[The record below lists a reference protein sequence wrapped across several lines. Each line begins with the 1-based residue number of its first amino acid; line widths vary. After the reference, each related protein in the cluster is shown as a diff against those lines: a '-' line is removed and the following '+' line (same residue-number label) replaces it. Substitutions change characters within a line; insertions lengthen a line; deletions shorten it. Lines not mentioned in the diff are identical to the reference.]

1 MIINFRKGAR
11 LATSVALA
19 SALGVAGLASAASAA
34 KTHAKKRA
42 TTTAVNVKIETPK
55 AASLIEAGSSL
66 LYPLWN
72 LWAPIYQGKF
82 KQVSL
87 TTGAGGSGLGIS
99 EAAAGTINIGSSD
112 AYLSPNQLQATSGLM
127 NIPVAISSQVV
138 AYNIPGV
145 HAHLKLN
152 GKIIAAM
159 YEGQIT
165 SWNDAQI
172 AALNPS
178 VTLPNLP
185 VVPLYRSDGSG
196 DTFLFTS
203 YLSKQDPSGWGQSVG
218 FGTTVTWPK
227 NASALGENGNGGMVT
242 GCAATKGC
250 IAYIGVSY
258 LSNILGSGLTSA
270 ALLNGAGQYLN
281 WSAAGVT
288 KEAAG
293 YKVFRNK
300 GAVSMINANTK
311 GGYPIINY
319 EYAIVN
325 SKQSSPAV
333 ASAVRSLLEWA
344 ISPAGGQ
351 KPSIL
356 SQVNFLPLP
365 NTFINGS
372 YALIKTIKGA

>member
-1 MIINFRKGAR
+1 MITNFRRGTR
-11 LATSVALA
+11 LATIVALA
-19 SALGVAGLASAASAA
+19 GSVSLVGLASASSAA
-34 KTHAKKRA
+34 SVKAKKKPA
-42 TTTAVNVKIETPK
+42 PVTANVKIETPK
-55 AASLIEAGSSL
+55 AASLTEAGSSL

-72 LWAPIYQGKF
+72 LWAPAYQGKY

-112 AYLSPNQLQATSGLM
+112 AYLSPTQLQATPGLM

-138 AYNIPGV
+138 AYNIPGL

-165 SWNDAQI
+165 NWNDSQI
-172 AALNPS
+172 AALNS
-178 VTLPNLP
+178 GVTLPNLP

-218 FGTTVTWPK
+218 YGTTVTWPK
-227 NASALGENGNGGMVT
+227 NAAALGENGNGGMVT
-242 GCAATKGC
+242 GCGNTKGC

-258 LSNILGSGLTSA
+258 LSNILGSGLTTA
-270 ALLNGAGQYLN
+270 ALLNGAGQYMN
-281 WSAAGVT
+281 WNAKGVST
-288 KEAAG
+288 EAAG
-293 YKVFRNK
+293 YKVFRNN

-325 SKQSSPAV
+325 KTQPSAAM
-333 ASAVRSLLEWA
+333 ASATRSLLEWA

-351 KPSIL
+351 KTSFL

-365 NTFINGS
+365 TTFINGS
-372 YALIKTIKGA
+372 YALIKTIKG

>member
-1 MIINFRKGAR
+1 MITNFRRGAR
-11 LATSVALA
+11 LATIVALA
-19 SALGVAGLASAASAA
+19 GSVSLVGLASASSAA
-34 KTHAKKRA
+34 TMKTKKKPA
-42 TTTAVNVKIETPK
+42 STAVNIKIETPK
-55 AASLIEAGSSL
+55 AASLTEAGSSL

-72 LWAPIYQGKF
+72 LWAPAYQGKY

-112 AYLSPNQLQATSGLM
+112 AYLSPTQLSATPGLM

-138 AYNIPGV
+138 VYNIPGV

-165 SWNDAQI
+165 NWNDSQI
-172 AALNPS
+172 ATLNPG
-178 VTLPNLP
+178 VNLPSLP

-203 YLSKQDPSGWGQSVG
+203 YLTKQDPNGWGQSVG
-218 FGTTVTWPK
+218 YGTTVTWPK
-227 NASALGENGNGGMVT
+227 NASSLGENGNGGMVT
-242 GCAATKGC
+242 GCGATKGC
-250 IAYIGVSY
+250 IAYVGVSY
-258 LSNILGSGLTSA
+258 LSNILGNGLTTA

-281 WSAAGVT
+281 WSAKGAAA
-288 KEAAG
+288 EAAG

-325 SKQSSPAV
+325 KTQPSAAM
-333 ASAVRSLLEWA
+333 ASATRSLLEWA

-351 KPSIL
+351 KPSFL
-356 SQVNFLPLP
+356 SQVNFLSLP

-372 YALIKTIKGA
+372 YALIKTIKG

>member
-1 MIINFRKGAR
+1 MK
-11 LATSVALA
+11 
-19 SALGVAGLASAASAA
+19 
-34 KTHAKKRA
+34 AKKKPA
-42 TTTAVNVKIETPK
+42 STAVNIKIETPK
-55 AASLIEAGSSL
+55 AASLTEAGSSL

-72 LWAPIYQGKF
+72 LWAPAYQGKY

-112 AYLSPNQLQATSGLM
+112 AYLSPTQLSATPGLM

-138 AYNIPGV
+138 VYNIPGV

-165 SWNDAQI
+165 NWNDSQI
-172 AALNPS
+172 ATLNPG
-178 VTLPNLP
+178 VNLPSLP

-203 YLSKQDPSGWGQSVG
+203 YLTKQDPNGWGQSVG
-218 FGTTVTWPK
+218 YGTTVTWPK
-227 NASALGENGNGGMVT
+227 NASSLGENGNGGMVT
-242 GCAATKGC
+242 GCGATKGC
-250 IAYIGVSY
+250 IAYVGVSY
-258 LSNILGSGLTSA
+258 LSNILGNGLTTA

-281 WSAAGVT
+281 WSAKGVAA
-288 KEAAG
+288 EAAG

-325 SKQSSPAV
+325 KTQPSAAM
-333 ASAVRSLLEWA
+333 ASATRSLLEWA

-351 KPSIL
+351 KPSFL
-356 SQVNFLPLP
+356 SQVNFLSLP

-372 YALIKTIKGA
+372 YALIKTIKG